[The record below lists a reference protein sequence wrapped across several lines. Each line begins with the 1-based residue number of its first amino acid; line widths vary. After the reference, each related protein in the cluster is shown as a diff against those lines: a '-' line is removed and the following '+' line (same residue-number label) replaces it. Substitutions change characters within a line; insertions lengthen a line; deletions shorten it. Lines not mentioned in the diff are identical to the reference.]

1 MELNTQLNTHLNK
14 LDLNKLLGFLAV
26 AEAGG
31 VSAAARRLALTR
43 SAVSHSL
50 RALEA
55 SLGVSLFHRVGKS
68 LILTREGRVLRGAVA
83 DARERLGVGL
93 DELLG
98 AGGEVRGPVRIG
110 LFLGFSRFRLAH
122 VVDAFLRSHPRA
134 RVRVAFGPQAWLVE
148 QLLAAKLDLVL
159 SLRPTRE
166 QTSHVRSEKLFVQ
179 SLVLA
184 VRKAS
189 PATPARFDA
198 IARLPIVDYYQSDP
212 LIDRWSRHHFGR
224 RRVPRERIRAWVAST
239 DLALE
244 LVLKGAGAAVLPEDV
259 TAPFRR
265 RGELALIRGP
275 REPLRDAVW
284 LNELRGGR
292 AGGAPARFREL
303 LLETLRGSG
312 SGTHDQRGG

>member
-1 MELNTQLNTHLNK
+1 MELDK
-14 LDLNKLLGFLAV
+14 LDLNKLLTFLAV

-50 RALEA
+50 GVLEA
-55 SLGVSLFHRVGKS
+55 SLGVALFHRVGKS
-68 LILTREGRVLRGAVA
+68 LVPTREGLALRAA
-83 DARERLGVGL
+83 AAEARDRLGAAL

-98 AGGEVRGPVRIG
+98 AAAEARGPVCVG
-110 LFLGFSRFRLAH
+110 LFLGFSRFRLAR
-122 VVDAFLRSHPRA
+122 VVDAFLREHPRA
-134 RVRVAFGPQAWLVE
+134 RVRVSFGPQAWLVE
-148 QLLAAKLDLVL
+148 QLLAARLDFTL

-166 QTSHVRSEKLFVQ
+166 QASHVRSERLFVQ

-184 VRKAS
+184 VRKGRLPAS
-189 PATPARFDA
+189 AGFDGVA
-198 IARLPIVDYYQSDP
+198 ALPIVDYYQSDP

-244 LVLKGAGAAVLPEDV
+244 LVLRGVGAAVLPEDV

-265 RGELALIRGP
+265 RGELAWIRGP
-275 REPLRDAVW
+275 REPLRDPIW
-284 LNELRGGR
+284 LNELRGARGGR
-292 AGGAPARFREL
+292 APAAFREL
-303 LLETLRGSG
+303 LVASLRRPDEGQ
-312 SGTHDQRGG
+312 TQRGGS